1 MSIAEPEMIET
12 AKDAGLRYSS
22 DDRPGIRR
30 IRAGHGFRYVSPEGR
45 AITDQSELGRIRR
58 LAIPPAWTDVWIATD
73 PRGHLQATGRDARR
87 RKQYRYH
94 ERFRDVRDETK
105 YEHMLEFAKLLPR
118 IRRRIDR
125 DLRCPELAREKVLA
139 TIVRLLERTLI
150 RVGNEEYAR
159 ANRSYGLTT
168 LREKHVDVSGA
179 RVRFR
184 FRGKSGKEHDL
195 DVRDPR
201 LARVM
206 RTLQDLPGQELF
218 RYVDAD
224 GAVHSVDSA
233 DVNAY
238 LREVTGADFTAKDF
252 RTWAG
257 TVLAARALARRER
270 VANER
275 SAKRNVTAAVT
286 QVADRLGNTPA
297 VCRKCYIHPAIVDAY
312 LAGDALPVGEERLM
326 RFLERRIA
334 KKKAA

>member
-1 MSIAEPEMIET
+1 MSVAGPEMIE
-12 AKDAGLRYSS
+12 AAQDAGLRYSS
-22 DDRPGIRR
+22 DDRTGLRR
-30 IRAGHGFRYVSPEGR
+30 RRAGRGFRYTDAEGR
-45 AITDQSELGRIRR
+45 PITDKAELRRIRR
-58 LAIPPAWTDVWIATD
+58 LAIPPAWTDVWISPDA
-73 PRGHLQATGRDARR
+73 RGHLQATGRDAKG

-94 ERFRDVRDETK
+94 ERFREVRDETK
-105 YEHMLEFAKLLPR
+105 YERMLEFAKVLPR

-125 DLRCPELAREKVLA
+125 DLRRSELGREKVLA

-168 LREKHVDVSGA
+168 LRDKHVDVAGA

-184 FRGKSGKEHDL
+184 FRGKSGKEHDV
-195 DVRDPR
+195 DVRDPGV
-201 LARVM
+201 ARVM
-206 RTLQDLPGQELF
+206 RRLQDLPGQELF

-238 LREVTGADFTAKDF
+238 LREITGAGFTAKDF
-252 RTWAG
+252 RTWSG
-257 TVLAARALARRER
+257 TMLAARALATQTH

-275 SAKRNVTAAVT
+275 IAKRNVTAAVAE
-286 QVADRLGNTPA
+286 VADRLGNTPA

-312 LAGDALPVGEERLM
+312 LAGDALPVDEERLM
-326 RFLERRIA
+326 RFLERRLA